1 MKHLKTC
8 PRCGGEGRLEL
19 IDAIETIDC
28 VELKVDAWH
37 VVCQNKGCG
46 CKTEVCRTTGG
57 AIGQWNNEFPR
68 PKDWSMIEFP
78 RKEDWSI
85 GRVIFVGVPW
95 VLLYFYALVW
105 SMLEFYSFVEGWI
118 NQ

>member
-1 MKHLKTC
+1 MKQLKPC

-28 VELKVDAWH
+28 VELKMAAWH
-37 VVCQNKGCG
+37 VACRNKGCG
-46 CKTEVCRTTGG
+46 CETEACRTTGK
-57 AIGQWNNEFPR
+57 AIGQWN
-68 PKDWSMIEFP
+68 DEFP

-85 GRVIFVGVPW
+85 GRVIFVGVPL

-118 NQ
+118 KNG